1 MSSNFINDFRTNYE
15 PAINA
20 AFQVRGTIK
29 QLVTT
34 GTDVK
39 GERHQVSLLSNK
51 KGYIRYGSELPQ
63 PTNTHTKQVWLDF
76 ETVEKSEF
84 LSEIEINKLDDESF
98 RSIIVENQARYI
110 VGRYEYNISRC
121 VYDVPVIRSRDFRV
135 SNPFLIENSM
145 QIMGDGS
152 DAVDANNLTES
163 DLKPFSVK
171 CLTRISMIK
180 NQLGILNSEMFVV
193 LSPGAMAI
201 LLEDEKFTSSLYSGT
216 TTPLL
221 KDIESYNYMGL
232 NILVAQSNMDDV
244 EDITESY
251 RSYCGLKLGRVN
263 TTDYVT
269 CFAFTRPSIYLLTNG
284 LQSVTEMDIQRGD
297 SLFLRTKSTLGS
309 VVRMPNQVIQI
320 VTTSIEG

>member
-1 MSSNFINDFRTNYE
+1 MSSNFINAFRTLYDS
-15 PAINA
+15 AINA
-20 AFQVRGTIK
+20 SFNVRGTLK
-29 QLVTT
+29 QLVTM

-39 GERHQVSLLSNK
+39 GESHKVSLLSNK
-51 KGYIRYGSELPQ
+51 KGYLRYGSELPQ
-63 PTNTHTKQVWLDF
+63 PTNTETAQVLLEF
-76 ETVEKSEF
+76 ETVEKSEYI
-84 LSEIEINKLDDESF
+84 SKIEMNKLADESF
-98 RSIIVENQARYI
+98 KSIIIDNQTRYI
-110 VGRYEYNISRC
+110 TGRYEYNISRC
-121 VYDVPVIRSRDFRV
+121 IYDVPVIRSRDYKV
-135 SNPFLIENSM
+135 SNPFLIKNSM

-171 CLTRISMIK
+171 CLTRISIIK

-193 LSPGAMAI
+193 LSPGAISI
-201 LLEDEKFTSSLYSGT
+201 LLDDDKFTNSLYSGT

-221 KDIESYNYMGL
+221 KGVESYNYMGL

-244 EDITESY
+244 DDLSEPY
-251 RSYCGLKLGRVN
+251 RTYCGLKLGKVN

-269 CFAFTRPSIYLLTNG
+269 CFAFTRPSIHMLTDG
-284 LQSVTEMDIQRGD
+284 LQNVTDLDVQRGD
-297 SLFLRTKSTLGS
+297 SLFLRTSSTIGS

>member
-1 MSSNFINDFRTNYE
+1 MSSNFINDFRTTYE
-15 PAINA
+15 NAINA
-20 AFQVRGTIK
+20 SFQVRGTLK

-39 GERHQVSLLSNK
+39 GEAHKVSLLGNK
-51 KGYIRYGSELPQ
+51 KGNIRYGSELPQ
-63 PTNTHTKQVWLDF
+63 PGNTHTEQVWLTF

-84 LSEIEINKLDDESF
+84 LSKIDMDKLDDESF
-98 RSIIVENQARYI
+98 KSIIIDNQTRYI
-110 VGRYEYNISRC
+110 AGRYEYNISRS

-135 SNPFLIENSM
+135 SNPFFIKNSM

-180 NQLGILNSEMFVV
+180 NQLGISNSEMFVV
-193 LSPGAMAI
+193 LSPGAISI
-201 LLEDEKFTSSLYSGT
+201 LLEDDKFTNSLYSGT

-232 NILVAQSNMDDV
+232 NILVAQSNMDDL
-244 EDITESY
+244 EDLSEPY
-251 RSYCGLKLGRVN
+251 RTYCGLKLGRVN

-269 CFAFTRPSIYLLTNG
+269 CFAFTRPSIHMLTNG
-284 LQSVTEMDIQRGD
+284 LQSVTQIDAQRGD
-297 SLFLRTKSTLGS
+297 SLFLRTMSTIGS
-309 VVRMPNQVIQI
+309 VVRMPNEVIQI
-320 VTTSIEG
+320 VTTSIGG